1 MDDIWQII
9 QQVAFPII
17 VSIYLLVR
25 FEKKLEDLKM
35 SIDKLT
41 DKIEALEILDQLK
54 KGGRNAG

>member
-35 SIDKLT
+35 SIDKLA